1 LKPRMIL
8 SFSSP
13 ERPAFLTTSAS
24 ISAADEPHPKR
35 RENASRWERK
45 NEKKKKVTKKRKTKT
60 TSSSPYP
67 SDGRRSRGQKFARSV
82 IQEATIDHGLHELGV
97 ALVAEGATKHGVC
110 LGDGVVGGK
119 RGGVTVRVSLHR
131 EGRVDEDGLG
141 ALQEILALHGHHL
154 ALLEVLGGGAKREQH
169 TLRAPAELVA
179 KRVVGALWGR
189 EATTVGEEGVNLASL
204 LVDVVDHLEGVKVVN
219 ARIDADLVHDGDASI
234 LGLLIQLPH
243 ERVDI
248 ARGDHVFLELD
259 GRLDHQDVKGPR
271 NQAAT
276 IVTNFEFEVP
286 EEEEEKKKGVRV
298 LD

>member
-1 LKPRMIL
+1 MSQIPRD
-8 SFSSP
+8 
-13 ERPAFLTTSAS
+13 ERT
-24 ISAADEPHPKR
+24 PHAGKR
-35 RENASRWERK
+35 KERK
-45 NEKKKKVTKKRKTKT
+45 NKSGAVPKKQNSASV
-60 TSSSPYP
+60 YP
-67 SDGRRSRGQKFARSV
+67 SDGRGSWGKEVAGSVVQKAAINHS
-82 IQEATIDHGLHELGV
+82 LHELGV
-97 ALVAEGATKHGVC
+97 ALVAEGPTKHSVC
-110 LGDGVVGGK
+110 LGDGIVGGE
-119 RGGVTVRVSLHR
+119 RGGVAVRVSLHR

-141 ALQEILALHGHHL
+141 ALEEVLALHGHHL
-154 ALLEVLGGGAKREQH
+154 ALLEVLGGGAQGEQH
-169 TLRAPAELVA
+169 SLRAPAELVA
-179 KRVVGALWGR
+179 EGVVGALWGW
-189 EATTVGEEGVNLASL
+189 EAAAVGEERVDLASL

-286 EEEEEKKKGVRV
+286 EEEEEKKRGSACIG
-298 LD
+298 LTPQT